1 MGINIAIYS
10 HLYQNIMKYIYL
22 FNLVA
27 CVFIFFSCSEKQHY
41 DALHTIKI
49 AKEKELKQA
58 FVSDFIAKVDF
69 IELETSEN
77 SILGIVSKLYV
88 TQNRIYVLD
97 VLKAKALFVFGKD
110 GSFIKKIGRIGFG
123 PGEYIGIIDFL
134 VDKKSQQI
142 LLLVDRGER
151 IMRMDYDGNYLGNIR
166 LKQDF
171 FAYMFSLEDSYVF
184 GHRATGGKKYL
195 LHIMDENFE
204 EKQQHITTPEEYHR
218 LARWKWVCYTGFQQN
233 YLFSLPLFTTIF
245 TINRE
250 DCIPKY
256 EFDVDKAY
264 KLTPEVAAMYDDED
278 ALVEKTWDFFDLTSF
293 FDLRTCLFATY
304 SVSSNDYWCTYN
316 FQSDDFRYVNCEN
329 LKNDMQ
335 VTPKSL
341 QFFQQLDE
349 NTIVGLLTDSNREE
363 EELNPMIAICKMKD
377 TN

>member
-1 MGINIAIYS
+1 
-10 HLYQNIMKYIYL
+10 MKCIYL

-27 CVFIFFSCSEKQHY
+27 CVFISFSCSEKQHY
-41 DALHTIKI
+41 DALHTIKMS
-49 AKEKELKQA
+49 KGKELKQA
-58 FVSDFIAKVDF
+58 VVSDFIEKVDF

-88 TQNRIYVLD
+88 AQNRIYVLD
-97 VLKAKALFVFGKD
+97 ILKAKALFVFGKD
-110 GSFIKKIGRIGFG
+110 GRFIKKIGQVGTG

-142 LLLVDRGER
+142 LLLVDRGGR
-151 IMRMDYDGNYLGNIR
+151 IMRMDYDGNYLGDFK

-171 FAYMFSLEDSYVF
+171 FAYMFSLGDSYVF

-195 LHIMDENFE
+195 LHVMDENFE
-204 EKQQHITTPEEYHR
+204 EKQQYIATPEEYHK
-218 LARWKWVCYTGFQQN
+218 LARWKWVCYTGFQHN
-233 YLFSLPLFTTIF
+233 CLFAPPLFTTIY
-245 TINRE
+245 TISE
-250 DCIPKY
+250 KDCIPKY

-264 KLTPEVAAMYDDED
+264 KLTPEVAAMCDDEA
-278 ALVEKTWDFFDLTSF
+278 ALIEKTWGFFDLTSF

-304 SVSSNDYWCTYN
+304 SVNNKDYWCTYN
-316 FQSDDFRYVNCEN
+316 VQNDDFHYISCDN

-335 VTPKSL
+335 ASPKSL

-349 NTIVGLLTDSNREE
+349 NTIAGLLTDSTRED

-377 TN
+377 AIY